1 MRALLNWSSELMPQC
16 CPQGLNATAWS
27 KAREANYWGVGRGGG
42 EVAHKN
48 DEMGRSKTS
57 HSLTGLYLF
66 LCF

>member
-1 MRALLNWSSELMPQC
+1 MLPPALMPEKQ
-16 CPQGLNATAWS
+16 TV
-27 KAREANYWGVGRGGG
+27 WGVGRGGG
-42 EVAHKN
+42 EVGHKK